1 LLVDTAARTAQG
13 EVSRLIESPLRLV
26 ARLPATV
33 RVLIAGTFVNK
44 IGSFIV
50 PYLTLVLWRDF
61 RLSGGAIGL
70 VMLSYGLGSI
80 ASVVLG
86 GILTDRLGRRA
97 TLLSSLL
104 GSGVLAMALGVTG
117 SVRVFVVLL
126 VLLGFIAD
134 LYRPAASAIIGD
146 LLPSHARAVG
156 FAALRMAVNLG
167 FAGGM
172 ALGGAIAHW
181 SWRLLFIGDG
191 LTTFLFGLIVLALI
205 PETRPARAP
214 QSEKPKAEHGESPW
228 HDFTLWKLLAGS
240 FLFKVAFY
248 SAFTVLPLTMTEWA
262 GYSTM
267 VYGAFVGLNGL
278 MVALFEISV
287 VHGLR
292 HRRRLRLAT
301 FGLVLSISGLALNG
315 VAPLWPLFLAS
326 VVIWTIGE
334 MLSVPQQMAFV
345 ADWAPAS
352 ARGQYLS
359 LFQATW
365 SLGMA
370 LNPILMLPL
379 YSWLGPRVFWLSMPI
394 LALPGA
400 LIMRDLD
407 RNADQPARLRGLT
420 AA

>member
-1 LLVDTAARTAQG
+1 M
-13 EVSRLIESPLRLV
+13 IENPLRLV

-33 RVLIAGTFVNK
+33 RVLIVGTFVNK
-44 IGSFIV
+44 VGTLIV

-61 RLSGGAIGL
+61 QLPSGSIGL
-70 VMLSYGLGSI
+70 VMLGYGAGSI
-80 ASVVLG
+80 VSVVIG
-86 GILTDRLGRRA
+86 GVLTDRLGRRA
-97 TLLSSLL
+97 TLLTSLL
-104 GSGVLAMALGVTG
+104 GSGALAMALAATA
-117 SVRVFVVLL
+117 SVSVFVTLL
-126 VLLGFIAD
+126 VLLGFISD

-146 LLPSHARAVG
+146 LLPSHARQVG

-172 ALGGAIAHW
+172 ALGGVLAHW

-191 LTTFLFGLIVLALI
+191 LTTVLFGLIVLALI
-205 PETRPARAP
+205 PETRPVRARG
-214 QSEKPKAEHGESPW
+214 SEKPGAGERGDGPW
-228 HDFTLWKLLAGS
+228 RDFTLWKLLAAS

-248 SAFTVLPLTMTEWA
+248 SAFTILPLTITEWA

-301 FGLVLSISGLALNG
+301 FGLALSISGLALNG
-315 VAPLWPLFLAS
+315 VARFWPLFLAA
-326 VVIWTIGE
+326 VVVWTIGE

-345 ADWAPAS
+345 ADWAPVA

-370 LNPILMLPL
+370 LNPALMLPL
-379 YSWLGPRVFWLSMPI
+379 YSWLGPRSFWFCLPL
-394 LALPGA
+394 LALPGVM
-400 LIMRDLD
+400 IMRDLD
-407 RNADQPARLRGLT
+407 RHADQPARLRGLT